1 MEASVLFISLIL
13 TGFRKLYKV
22 FSWLWGREEVWP
34 KNVLF
39 HPAAFGPLV
48 PKEKR
53 LPVGFEQI
61 VGQSRAIRALQEA
74 YARQRIPNAY
84 LFAGPAGVGKSTT
97 AQILAKLINCEGPRA
112 DNNPCDVCA
121 SCRKIE
127 HGNHMDVT
135 ILEPDNNI
143 FKIKQIRG
151 LQRAL
156 RFPPQDGRMR
166 VITLDGVEK
175 MNQEA
180 ANAFLKILE
189 EPPPNNLF
197 VLVCSNPSL
206 LLPTILSRCQRVPF
220 APIERDLLQ
229 NLLVERH
236 GFDQIRAELA
246 SGLSEGSVARAIA
259 LDSNL
264 TSEERRFFLQG
275 LSGLHRQP
283 KGTTLALELAQQ
295 LKDKGD
301 QLPLYF
307 DLLRTWYRD
316 LLFLCEL
323 ETPARHLIHRDLQS
337 ALERHQAM
345 LNTDQIYQAIRAIEH
360 ATHAL
365 QRRAAPLLTLENL
378 FLSLQFM

>member
-1 MEASVLFISLIL
+1 M
-13 TGFRKLYKV
+13 
-22 FSWLWGREEVWP
+22 
-34 KNVLF
+34 
-39 HPAAFGPLV
+39 
-48 PKEKR
+48 
-53 LPVGFEQI
+53 GFEQI